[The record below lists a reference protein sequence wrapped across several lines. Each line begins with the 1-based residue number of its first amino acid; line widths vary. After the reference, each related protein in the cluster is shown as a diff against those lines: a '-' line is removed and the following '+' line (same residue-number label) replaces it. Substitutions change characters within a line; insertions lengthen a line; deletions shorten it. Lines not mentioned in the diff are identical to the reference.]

1 MVFGHLLGTAKK
13 VWHGAGSGLNFFGAK
28 LKGGID
34 WLKGTANKVDKTL
47 KSIPMVASIYDEA
60 KKYKI
65 PQLGGKSVEE
75 LAGMAGQALDVGEK
89 ISGVAQSRSFG
100 EGMARARGLG
110 RMLPEAQRRQLDRG
124 LGFAEAG
131 ATMLRRLGA
140 R

>member
-1 MVFGHLLGTAKK
+1 MVFGHLLAGAKK
-13 VWHGAGSGLNFFGAK
+13 VLSNAGSGLNFFGHK

-47 KSIPMVASIYDEA
+47 KSIPVVSSIYEEA
-60 KKYKI
+60 KKI
-65 PQLGGKSVEE
+65 PIIGGKSLEDIASV
-75 LAGMAGQALDVGEK
+75 GSQALDIGEK

-100 EGMARARGLG
+100 EGMARARGLV
-110 RMLPEAQRRQLDRG
+110 RSLPERERRVLDRG

-131 ATMLRRLGA
+131 ATMLRRAGL

>member
-1 MVFGHLLGTAKK
+1 MVFGHILGLGKK
-13 VWHGAGSGLNFFGAK
+13 VLSNAGSGLNFFGAK

-34 WLKGTANKVDKTL
+34 WLKGTASKVDKSL

-75 LAGMAGQALDVGEK
+75 LAGIAGQALDVGEK

-100 EGMARARGLG
+100 EGLARARGLG
-110 RMLPEAQRRQLDRG
+110 RMLPEGERRMLDRG

-131 ATMLRRLGA
+131 ATMLRRAGL